1 LRHYAFNVGDYA
13 AATAHLSD
21 AEDLA
26 YRRLL
31 DAYYAREAPLPADE
45 AACCRLARATTA
57 QARKAVGVVLR
68 EFFEATADGWRQK
81 RCDDEIERWRVKTA
95 GAKSA
100 ADRRWQVERDA
111 AASVRQQAEDAEAMR
126 THMRTHSE
134 LHADAMPPTNHE
146 PRTTNQ
152 SAPTAT
158 EASLP
163 TPPVLPNPKV
173 KTLAD
178 PPRKAG
184 GSATRTDERKAQ
196 ARAVWQAYCDAY
208 ALRYAVEPVRNAK
221 VNAQVWKLLDL
232 LPAEEAPAV
241 AAHFVRSSNR
251 FYVEKGHDFGLLV
264 ADAGKLR
271 TEWATGTTI
280 TATGARQAD
289 RAAQTGQV
297 FNRLISEVRN
307 GTEG

>member
-1 LRHYAFNVGDYA
+1 MRHYAFNVGDYA

-68 EFFEATADGWRQK
+68 EFFVQEADGWRQK
-81 RCDDEIERWRVKTA
+81 RCDIEIARQQ
-95 GAKSA
+95 AKSA
-100 ADRRWQVERDA
+100 GARDAINHRWSRERDA
-111 AASVRQQAEDAEAMR
+111 KASVERQAEDER
-126 THMRTHSE
+126 TTDVIRTY
-134 LHADAMPPTNHE
+134 ADPHTNEVPPTTHD
-146 PRTTNQ
+146 PRPMTQ
-152 SAPTAT
+152 SVPPAT
-158 EASLP
+158 VASLP
-163 TPPVLPNPKV
+163 TPPVPPNPNV
-173 KTLAD
+173 NPVAA
-178 PPRKAG
+178 PPERSGRA
-184 GSATRTDERKAQ
+184 AARTDERKAQ
-196 ARAVWQAYCDAY
+196 ARAVWQAYSDAY
-208 ALRYAVEPVRNAK
+208 ANRYDVEPVRNPK
-221 VNAQVWKLLDL
+221 VNAQVWRLLDL

-241 AAHFVRSSNR
+241 AAHFVRSNAG
-251 FYVEKGHDFGLLV
+251 FYVAKGHDFGLLV